1 MADLGA
7 LGYSATKVT
16 GIITGLSL
24 PTPIFMTNTAMLD
37 RLEATN
43 IVAAMPTMVL
53 YESDGLNYLCEG
65 VVSVLGTPTAG
76 YTVRAFRRDT
86 GGLLGQATSGV
97 GGVFSIGFNG
107 FDGEVTCIA
116 YDDTGTSPD
125 YNAVVFDRVVP
136 VLA

>member
-1 MADLGA
+1 MANLGSVGFFAGKLQTQDGFTATPPIGQPLQSTTLIPKA
-7 LGYSATKVT
+7 L
-16 GIITGLSL
+16 
-24 PTPIFMTNTAMLD
+24 
-37 RLEATN
+37 N
-43 IVAAMPTMVL
+43 IVANNPSTVL
-53 YESDGLNYLCEG
+53 FESDGLDYLCEG
-65 VVSVLGTPTAG
+65 IVSVLGTPTAG
-76 YTVRAFRRDT
+76 YLVRAFRRDT

-116 YDDTGTSPD
+116 YDNTGASPD

>member
-7 LGYSATKVT
+7 IGFFAGKFAEEP
-16 GIITGLSL
+16 GFDAQEPTGLLAPEDTIIPAHTDITML
-24 PTPIFMTNTAMLD
+24 P
-37 RLEATN
+37 
-43 IVAAMPTMVL
+43 PTMVL
-53 YESDGLNYLCEG
+53 NESDGLDYLCEG
-65 VVSVLGTPTAG
+65 IVSVLGTPTAG
-76 YTVRAFRRDT
+76 YLVRAFRRDT

-116 YDDTGTSPD
+116 YDNTGASPD